1 MIYLPTKENCET
13 SQWLFYTNMREEL
26 EVLILGL
33 RLLDPT
39 KLSREQGEALSMCLG
54 TLESQLWN
62 RYYRWDNQK

>member
-13 SQWLFYTNMREEL
+13 SQWLFYTNTREEL

-33 RLLDPT
+33 
-39 KLSREQGEALSMCLG
+39 EALDGAKMDDSLLGYRDMCLS
-54 TLESQLWN
+54 TLKSQLWN